1 MRELVKIEPNH
12 KSARL
17 QLGRAQME
25 MGRDEA
31 ALENFEEAFRLD
43 PESQAVKKTLCQ
55 AHSNLSTAFGRIKN
69 QQQAEHHFH
78 EATKIISDFGPAH
91 LSMGICFTELGRY
104 KEALAKIKEALK
116 LDKNLTVQA
125 HYRFGE
131 VYTKLKDTRK
141 AIKHYKEAISVD
153 PSAAMPNLR
162 LGMLYYKLKKY
173 KDAVEPLR
181 KSIRQSPKYAE
192 EDYFRLG
199 VSLMKIK
206 QYKSAEEPLRKAV
219 ELSPKNEIV
228 NDSLAETLFQLSTF
242 LSDDAKPEEK
252 IDLLREVVFYNPEHI
267 NAYEQLSNAY
277 DETLNG
283 TKAISRILIFQRFL
297 VEKNDETTCQVP
309 SNPASAL
316 QKIQNGPRGLQDNHH
331 PPQKLPLASVTLDSM
346 GRFLFCETVSVELL
360 DGGFQYSRLIRG
372 VRGVGSITPSLTKR
386 DGVYLWLKKVFL
398 S

>member
-1 MRELVKIEPNH
+1 
-12 KSARL
+12 
-17 QLGRAQME
+17 ME

-181 KSIRQSPKYAE
+181 KSIR
-192 EDYFRLG
+192 
-199 VSLMKIK
+199 
-206 QYKSAEEPLRKAV
+206 
-219 ELSPKNEIV
+219 
-228 NDSLAETLFQLSTF
+228 
-242 LSDDAKPEEK
+242 
-252 IDLLREVVFYNPEHI
+252 
-267 NAYEQLSNAY
+267 
-277 DETLNG
+277 
-283 TKAISRILIFQRFL
+283 
-297 VEKNDETTCQVP
+297 
-309 SNPASAL
+309 
-316 QKIQNGPRGLQDNHH
+316 
-331 PPQKLPLASVTLDSM
+331 
-346 GRFLFCETVSVELL
+346 
-360 DGGFQYSRLIRG
+360 
-372 VRGVGSITPSLTKR
+372 
-386 DGVYLWLKKVFL
+386 
-398 S
+398 

>member
-1 MRELVKIEPNH
+1 
-12 KSARL
+12 
-17 QLGRAQME
+17 ME

-31 ALENFEEAFRLD
+31 ALENLEEAFRLD
-43 PESQAVKKTLCQ
+43 PENQAVKKTLCQ
-55 AHSNLSTAFGRIKN
+55 AHSNRSTAFGRIKN
-69 QQQAEHHFH
+69 QKQSEHHFH
-78 EATKIISDFGPAH
+78 EAMKIIPGFGPAH

-153 PSAAMPNLR
+153 PSAALPNLR
-162 LGMLYYKLKKY
+162 LGTLEYKLKKY

-267 NAYEQLSNAY
+267 NAYE
-277 DETLNG
+277 
-283 TKAISRILIFQRFL
+283 
-297 VEKNDETTCQVP
+297 
-309 SNPASAL
+309 
-316 QKIQNGPRGLQDNHH
+316 
-331 PPQKLPLASVTLDSM
+331 
-346 GRFLFCETVSVELL
+346 
-360 DGGFQYSRLIRG
+360 
-372 VRGVGSITPSLTKR
+372 
-386 DGVYLWLKKVFL
+386 
-398 S
+398 

>member
-31 ALENFEEAFRLD
+31 ALENLEEAFRLD
-43 PESQAVKKTLCQ
+43 PENQAVKKTLCQ

-141 AIKHYKEAISVD
+141 AIKHYKEA
-153 PSAAMPNLR
+153 PPW
-162 LGMLYYKLKKY
+162 
-173 KDAVEPLR
+173 
-181 KSIRQSPKYAE
+181 
-192 EDYFRLG
+192 
-199 VSLMKIK
+199 
-206 QYKSAEEPLRKAV
+206 
-219 ELSPKNEIV
+219 
-228 NDSLAETLFQLSTF
+228 TLL
-242 LSDDAKPEEK
+242 
-252 IDLLREVVFYNPEHI
+252 
-267 NAYEQLSNAY
+267 
-277 DETLNG
+277 
-283 TKAISRILIFQRFL
+283 
-297 VEKNDETTCQVP
+297 
-309 SNPASAL
+309 
-316 QKIQNGPRGLQDNHH
+316 
-331 PPQKLPLASVTLDSM
+331 PPCPT
-346 GRFLFCETVSVELL
+346 
-360 DGGFQYSRLIRG
+360 
-372 VRGVGSITPSLTKR
+372 
-386 DGVYLWLKKVFL
+386 
-398 S
+398 